1 MAGGKKGNNSAAQ
14 QQLAEAQAQLAQTQ
28 AEIERMRN
36 PAPGTTVSQE
46 MQQQQQQAAQAQQTV
61 ERNRRG
67 RRANI
72 LTGGQ
77 GLADAGTGAAPMLKN
92 VLG

>member
-1 MAGGKKGNNSAAQ
+1 MGGRRRGNSSAAQ

-36 PAPGTTVSQE
+36 PAPNTTISQE
-46 MQQQQQQAAQAQQTV
+46 MQQQQQDAAQAQQTV